1 MRPAGRVTRHC
12 SLPLT
17 TNVCPVDLRSM
28 RGAHPAQRA
37 AVLSLPHAL
46 LRRRV
51 PGAALERGRS
61 QRPLQEDQRG
71 GAEKANADAKYKAAL
86 KDAVEECAEATKG
99 QTCFI
104 CTEGAVRRHTANEG
118 LVTGYCACRG
128 TAGFVHISCLVEQAK
143 LAVADDM
150 SPWEKWSRW
159 NTCRLCHQPIRGKVK
174 CAIGWACWRPTRTG
188 PTWTGRAVRSRPS

>member
-1 MRPAGRVTRHC
+1 
-12 SLPLT
+12 
-17 TNVCPVDLRSM
+17 M

-61 QRPLQEDQRG
+61 QGPLQEDQEARRRREGQRRCQVQG
-71 GAEKANADAKYKAAL
+71 GV
-86 KDAVEECAEATKG
+86 KDAVEDCAEAKG

-150 SPWEKWSRW
+150 S
-159 NTCRLCHQPIRGKVK
+159 
-174 CAIGWACWRPTRTG
+174 
-188 PTWTGRAVRSRPS
+188 GRAQWAEVVAVEHRVACATSRSGAR